1 MSTTTTAER
10 GPLGTGPASILVA
23 EREIT
28 TQVRSRSFVI
38 SLLISVLIMGG
49 GILLMGLIGG
59 DDEDPTEVAVVG
71 DAGSTLQDG
80 EQLEAAGMDPV
91 AAENRQEA
99 EQLLRDEQVE
109 AILLPDQDSPV
120 GAVVIGLDEEPTD
133 VAQLLSVSPPTEVL
147 EETGTDGAERFLVP
161 ILFGLVFMVLS
172 MGSGMMIMQNT
183 VQEKQSRIVEILL
196 AAISSRALLI
206 GKILGNSVLALGQA
220 IVLGAASALAL
231 MLSGQQDLL
240 DMLTVP
246 MLWFVVFFL
255 PGFVLVASVFAASAA
270 LVSRQEDIG
279 SVVTPAMMMVMLPYF
294 AVVFFYDN
302 SLIMTIASYVPFSA
316 PVAMP
321 VRMFFNEAQWF
332 EPALTLGLL
341 AITTAV
347 FALAAAKIYSRSLLR
362 TGQRVSL
369 RQALSTRD

>member
-1 MSTTTTAER
+1 MSSLASHR
-10 GPLGTGPASILVA
+10 PLTTGPASMLVA

-28 TQVRSRSFVI
+28 TQVRGRSFIV
-38 SLLISVLIMGG
+38 SLLITVLILGG
-49 GILLMGLIGG
+49 GILLMGLVGG
-59 DDEDPTEVAVVG
+59 EDESPAEVAVVG
-71 DAGSTLQDG
+71 EAGSTPQG
-80 EQLEAAGMDPV
+80 FEEQLGAAGLDPM
-91 AAENRQEA
+91 AAGDREEA
-99 EQLLRDEQVE
+99 EELLRDEQVE
-109 AILLPDQDSPV
+109 AILLLDEESPA
-120 GAVVIGLDEEPTD
+120 GVVVVGLDEEPVE

-147 EETGTDGAERFLVP
+147 EEAAAEGPERFLVP
-161 ILFGLVFMVLS
+161 ILFGLVFMMLS

-206 GKILGNSVLALGQA
+206 GKILGNSVLALAQA

-246 MLWFVVFFL
+246 MLWFVLFFL

-279 SVVTPAMMMVMLPYF
+279 AVATPAMMIVMLPYF

-302 SLIMTIASYVPFSA
+302 NLVMTIASYVPFSA

-332 EPALTLGLL
+332 EPILTLGLL
-341 AITTAV
+341 AATTAV
-347 FALAAAKIYSRSLLR
+347 FALVAAKIYSRSLLR
-362 TGQRVSL
+362 TGQRVPL
-369 RQALSTRD
+369 RQALSSQS